1 MSHHFPFPWGRT
13 FLLRVILIILPVS
26 LSCQKKDETPP
37 PPTVAEVPVS
47 SRSDT
52 HSPDALS
59 PVQGEGSNECCEVV
73 ANPELKGRMG
83 RLIMQFPNGGDVG
96 HTRVDIFHPIE
107 QKALKGGFGNQTID
121 LLPGIYDLD
130 ISKKRLKNVP
140 VKSGHDTRVKVG
152 LLRIS
157 AGKGTRIDIVDAGKK
172 LTGGYGNQVIGLP
185 VGSFDVQ
192 VAGQTE
198 KVTITQGE
206 VTDF

>member
-1 MSHHFPFPWGRT
+1 MRCPTSILTEGQAALYALPASGNSREGTMSHHFPFPWGRT

-83 RLIMQFPNGGDVG
+83 RLIMQFPNGG
-96 HTRVDIFHPIE
+96 
-107 QKALKGGFGNQTID
+107 
-121 LLPGIYDLD
+121 
-130 ISKKRLKNVP
+130 
-140 VKSGHDTRVKVG
+140 
-152 LLRIS
+152 
-157 AGKGTRIDIVDAGKK
+157 
-172 LTGGYGNQVIGLP
+172 
-185 VGSFDVQ
+185 
-192 VAGQTE
+192 
-198 KVTITQGE
+198 
-206 VTDF
+206 